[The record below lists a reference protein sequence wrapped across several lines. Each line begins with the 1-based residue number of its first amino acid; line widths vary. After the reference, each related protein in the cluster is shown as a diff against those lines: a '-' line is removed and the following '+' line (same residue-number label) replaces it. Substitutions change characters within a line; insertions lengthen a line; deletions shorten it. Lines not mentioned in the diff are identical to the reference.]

1 MAAHLAPQPHL
12 DQHFLI
18 DDKVL
23 DLIVK
28 AAKIKRTDT
37 ILEIGPGTGVL
48 TQLLALHAKKIY
60 AVDIDARFKE
70 VVEKIPH
77 TEFFL
82 MNAIDFLTKARG
94 DGNNNFNKIISN
106 LPYQICEPLL
116 HYLCQTKNVELTVLT
131 IPKRFALK
139 AKQHP
144 IFSTF
149 LNIEILKEV
158 PKTAFNPPPRVTS
171 AVVKIT
177 PNTEE
182 SEKQFIVRKMYWQ
195 RDKKLRNGLRE
206 TIIDFYGW
214 KFYQEITKKQA
225 EKIIDSLSNY
235 FSWSDKLWETKIAV
249 MPLEIYNKI
258 TLAIKSLNK
267 SN

>member
-1 MAAHLAPQPHL
+1 MGSKQ
-12 DQHFLI
+12 
-18 DDKVL
+18 VNGYN
-23 DLIVK
+23 V
-28 AAKIKRTDT
+28 
-37 ILEIGPGTGVL
+37 
-48 TQLLALHAKKIY
+48 
-60 AVDIDARFKE
+60 
-70 VVEKIPH
+70 
-77 TEFFL
+77 
-82 MNAIDFLTKARG
+82 
-94 DGNNNFNKIISN
+94 KIISN